1 MALAPKRII
10 GLEINAG
17 GVGGVVVRHDQQQP
31 GIERICLEP
40 LPNGVL
46 KPSRSGPNL
55 IDPQAVLVQ
64 LKLVRQKLPAGELGA
79 AVSLPDSSGRMV
91 LLELD
96 ESWQDRQEAEKII
109 LWKLKNRL
117 PHAVPA
123 QHIDFQV
130 LEHQE
135 GKPALV
141 LVTMMAASV
150 LGQYDLLLHQAGFS
164 SIWVGL
170 HQMSILQACAAA
182 SGNQGTTLTVSWYAG
197 TLGIVFCRDG
207 IPFFWR
213 TKQLPSPGGDAAALD
228 LELHGSLIACHRLWP
243 GSTVEQVFC
252 FCLADARQK
261 LGELLH
267 SLAGQVPV
275 RYLTLEERF
284 SRTATPLLIPQGTAA
299 AVAAALARL

>member
-1 MALAPKRII
+1 MALAPKRIL

-17 GVGGVVVRHDQQQP
+17 SVGGVVVRHDQQLP
-31 GIERICLEP
+31 AIERICLEP
-40 LPNGVL
+40 LPSGVL

-55 IDPQAVLVQ
+55 IDSQAVLGQ
-64 LKLVRQKLPAGELGA
+64 LKLVRQKLPSGELGA

-96 ESWQDRQEAEKII
+96 ESWEDRQEAEKII
-109 LWKLKNRL
+109 LWKLKKRL
-117 PHAVPA
+117 PHVVPE

-130 LEHQE
+130 LERQQ
-135 GKPALV
+135 GKPALL
-141 LVTMMAASV
+141 LVTMMAARV
-150 LGQYDLLLHQAGFS
+150 LGQYDQLLQQAGFS

-170 HQMSILQACAAA
+170 HQMSILQAFAPAT
-182 SGNQGTTLTVSWYAG
+182 GNQGTTLTVSWYGG

-207 IPFFWR
+207 MPFFWR
-213 TKQLPSPGGDAAALD
+213 TKQLSGPGGDAAALD

-252 FCLADARQK
+252 FCLADARQM

-275 RYLTLEERF
+275 QYLALEERF
-284 SRTATPLLIPQGTAA
+284 SRTTTPLLVPQGAAA
-299 AVAAALARL
+299 AVAAALARR